1 VTGGD
6 RIDGFR
12 NQGEAVMRWFRF
24 TAVLLSSVV
33 LAASATFARAD
44 CGSAAPAGDC
54 GGCAPA
60 TRTIS
65 VTEWVPEHYQACRTV
80 YKQEC
85 VQEKYTGCRT
95 ECVAE
100 QRTHQVTVYKSV
112 CETHNECR
120 TICKCIPYCEDRT
133 VMKQVVT
140 CCPETT
146 YTHKCVDKGHYEC
159 REVACGPTLSE
170 RFHKLCKHHKRN
182 ECCESAC
189 ESQCCEAPRTRTERV
204 WVSCKVDECVPC
216 THMVR
221 HCSCVPTVE
230 HVTCYKHVS
239 EQITVPVSCFHCVPE
254 CVTKTCTVMVPHQV
268 TFEGVRNVTR
278 CVPVQETYT
287 ACRMVSR
294 CVEKQVA
301 CEAVSTSCCGS
312 TSCCENQGGHHGFHM
327 GGRMKGLFHHN
338 SCGCEST
345 CGGSCNSGCG
355 CN

>member
-12 NQGEAVMRWFRF
+12 NQGEAAMRWFRVN
-24 TAVLLSSVV
+24 AVLLSSVV
-33 LAASATFARAD
+33 LASSATFASAD
-44 CGSAAPAGDC
+44 CGCAAPAGDC

-95 ECVAE
+95 ECTAE
-100 QRTHQVTVYKSV
+100 TRTCQVTVYKSV

-120 TICKCIPYCEDRT
+120 TICKCVPYCEDRT
-133 VMKQVVT
+133 VMKQVWT
-140 CCPETT
+140 CTPETT

-159 REVACGPTLSE
+159 REVPCGPTLSE
-170 RFHKLCKHHKRN
+170 RFHKLCHRNKCN

-189 ESQCCEAPRTRTERV
+189 ECEAPRTRTERV

-221 HCSCVPTVE
+221 HCTCVPTVE

-239 EQITVPVSCFHCVPE
+239 EQVTVPVSCFHCVPE
-254 CVTKTCTVMVPHQV
+254 CVTKTYTVMVPHQV
-268 TFEGVRNVTR
+268 TFEGTRTVTH

-287 ACRMVSR
+287 ACRMVAK

-301 CEAVSTSCCGS
+301 CAAPCNTCAA
-312 TSCCENQGGHHGFHM
+312 
-327 GGRMKGLFHHN
+327 
-338 SCGCEST
+338 EST
-345 CGGSCNSGCG
+345 CGCEKECGCHGFKMGGRLKGMFHREKGCGCESGCG